1 LSVTNDGDVLM
12 RMAGHIIQP
21 TVPHTSFSHQT
32 WKRHL
37 KEIDLI
43 WVLNERDMD
52 GKVATLHKDAV

>member
-1 LSVTNDGDVLM
+1 M